1 MTMKK
6 RIQKKFNQL
15 YDHEVTLIEQQYSNR
30 WDVKNDIDELNFY
43 LNKTQKLSKKMHI
56 LRNAIKFDS
65 KNLKRRQTCN
75 L

>member
-1 MTMKK
+1 MKK
-6 RIQKKFNQL
+6 RIQKKFNKL
-15 YDHEVTLIEQQYSNR
+15 YDHEVTLIEQQYSDR

-56 LRNAIKFDS
+56 LQNTIKFDS

>member
-1 MTMKK
+1 MSMKK
-6 RIQKKFNQL
+6 RIQKKFTQVYN
-15 YDHEVTLIEQQYSNR
+15 HETTLIDRQHCDR